1 MIYFIDDD
9 QSIRSAFDL
18 FIESLELEFK
28 SFETAEAFLSS
39 ARPTGSDMLIL
50 DLSLPGMSGLDLLK
64 RFSLEKIQV
73 PVIVVTAFDN
83 EQSREECMKYGIKA
97 FLRKPV
103 DGSVLFD
110 LIKNNGSS

>member
-1 MIYFIDDD
+1 MIFLIDDD

-18 FIESLELEFK
+18 FIESLGLEFM
-28 SFETAEAFLSS
+28 SFETAEAFLSN
-39 ARPTGSDMLIL
+39 AIPTGSDLLIL

-73 PVIVVTAFDN
+73 PVIIVTAFDN
-83 EQSREECMKYGIKA
+83 AQSREACMMYGVKA

-103 DGSVLFD
+103 DGAALFD
-110 LIKNNGSS
+110 LIKNNVSF